1 MSKNIIFHFFG
12 SRCLVAL
19 YHWPCPKCYCFH
31 NMQVGDV
38 ITQVY
43 WQCGRTL
50 YVLECNGLYT
60 KTHGPTDYSRTI
72 NNWFFLT
79 SRCTNKRCKI
89 CTIHNECFN
98 TIMRIKFNCSSQ
110 ATSIVWASTHDC
122 HSTTDCSAINIVPQ
136 ITMLSTQCH
145 RLQCYQHSATGYNAI
160 NIVPQ
165 STMLST

>member
-1 MSKNIIFHFFG
+1 VKLKWLCCARVSNYWFC
-12 SRCLVAL
+12 SPAL
-19 YHWPCPKCYCFH
+19 HIMHTWHSWVCAVVSLTMPKCYCFH

-50 YVLECNGLYT
+50 YVLLCSGLYI
-60 KTHGPTDYSRTI
+60 KTPGPTDYSKTT

-79 SRCTNKRCKI
+79 SRYTNRRCKI

-110 ATSIVWASTHDC
+110 ATSIVWASAHDC
-122 HSTTDCSAINIVPQ
+122 HRTTDCSAINVVLQ
-136 ITMLSTQCH
+136 ITMLST
-145 RLQCYQHSATGYNAI
+145 
-160 NIVPQ
+160 
-165 STMLST
+165 